1 MTESSKLEE
10 SIKVVVK
17 DGIGAMGFQDLQQTI
32 INTYNEGGVQETLK
46 VMTGSVTRKLSS
58 IETNDID
65 PKLIRRV
72 GMGLLY
78 LVVLYY
84 SVQLF
89 LLLAPII
96 YPAYKTIQALQ
107 VMWQKI
113 HRKTLMR
120 KIIFRMRMMMLDFAG
135 WDTGSS
141 SASSTSLST
150 SSGSS
155 RCTQRSR
162 RDILP
167 GVWLPSSTTEQIFPI
182 NWQSNHFLII
192 IFSLKMKN
200 GKIDLLYTYDNW
212 TKYEKT
218 KSQISPT
225 TLNLF

>member
-46 VMTGSVTRKLSS
+46 VMTGNVTRKLSS

-107 VMWQKI
+107 NEDDDA
-113 HRKTLMR
+113 RLR
-120 KIIFRMRMMMLDFAG
+120 
-135 WDTGSS
+135 
-141 SASSTSLST
+141 
-150 SSGSS
+150 
-155 RCTQRSR
+155 
-162 RDILP
+162 
-167 GVWLPSSTTEQIFPI
+167 WLRY
-182 NWQSNHFLII
+182 WI
-192 IFSLKMKN
+192 IFSFLHFTEH
-200 GKIDLLYTYDNW
+200 ILWFIPLYTTVKAGYLAWCLAPIKYNGADISYQLAIKPFLDNYIFS
-212 TKYEKT
+212 KDEK
-218 KSQISPT
+218 
-225 TLNLF
+225 

>member
-107 VMWQKI
+107 VM
-113 HRKTLMR
+113 
-120 KIIFRMRMMMLDFAG
+120 
-135 WDTGSS
+135 
-141 SASSTSLST
+141 
-150 SSGSS
+150 
-155 RCTQRSR
+155 
-162 RDILP
+162 
-167 GVWLPSSTTEQIFPI
+167 
-182 NWQSNHFLII
+182 
-192 IFSLKMKN
+192 
-200 GKIDLLYTYDNW
+200 
-212 TKYEKT
+212 
-218 KSQISPT
+218 
-225 TLNLF
+225 